1 MNAGDDG
8 YPLPSMTIDCERL
21 LSEATRAGC
30 REAEV
35 FVDRHVQTPLAFERG
50 QLTRLEVTD
59 GFLVSLRC
67 VSQGRVG
74 FATTS
79 RPEDYAV
86 VERAIR
92 TAAYGP
98 PADFAFASPEQACG
112 ARDVPLRDPA
122 LENLTVD
129 SLVDTGQE
137 LVDASLA
144 QDPSAS
150 VSVRLQRWM
159 GEMRL
164 VNSSG
169 VEVSFRRGFLAIH
182 LAAEV
187 IEADGIVKVYR
198 NQGVSRLDDL
208 DVSGFKNEYLRDLRM
223 IRTKARRASG
233 PCRVLF
239 EPAAAAD
246 LLTPI
251 SAAVNGQTWARGI
264 SPWLSHLD
272 RDVLA
277 SNLSLTDDATVSHG
291 LASAPYDD
299 EGVATRPTI
308 LIEKGILRGVL
319 SDLRTASK
327 LGQPPSGH
335 GYRSGAA
342 PPAPGRSNWVVA
354 PGTIEPGRLLDE
366 LGEGILVKLLM
377 GGSGANPLTGEVGGS
392 ILLGYLIQDGEILGR
407 VSDCVLRLNAFDV
420 LRHGL
425 LGLGSERRWT
435 LSNCFLPSII
445 VEGANLTAA
454 RSRG

>member
-1 MNAGDDG
+1 MNTGDDG
-8 YPLPSMTIDCERL
+8 YPLPSMTINCERL

-35 FVDRHVQTPLAFERG
+35 FVDRHVQTPVAFERG
-50 QLTRLEVTD
+50 QLTRLEVAND
-59 GFLVSLRC
+59 FLLSLRC

-74 FATTS
+74 FAVTN

-98 PADFAFASPEQACG
+98 PADFEFASPEQASG
-112 ARDVPLRDPA
+112 ARDLPLRDRA

-129 SLVDTGQE
+129 SLIDTGQE
-137 LVDASLA
+137 LVDASLE
-144 QDPSAS
+144 QDPSAR
-150 VSVRLQRWM
+150 VSIRLQRWM

-164 VNSSG
+164 INSAG
-169 VEVSFRRGFLAIH
+169 VDVSFRRGFLAVH
-182 LAAEV
+182 LSAEV
-187 IEADGIVKVYR
+187 AEADGILKVYQ
-198 NQGVSRLDDL
+198 NQGVSRLEDL
-208 DVSGFKNEYLRDLRM
+208 DMSRFQDEYLRDLAM

-239 EPAAAAD
+239 ESAAASD

-251 SAAVNGQTWARGI
+251 SAAVNGQTWMRGV

-277 SNLSLTDDATVSHG
+277 SGLSLVDDATIPHG
-291 LASAPYDD
+291 TAAAPYDD

-308 LIEKGILRGVL
+308 LIDKGILRGVL

-327 LGQPPSGH
+327 LGRPPSGH

-366 LGEGILVKLLM
+366 LGEGVLVKFLM
-377 GGSGANPLTGEVGGS
+377 GAGGANPLTGEVGGS
-392 ILLGYLIQDGEILGR
+392 ILLGYLVQNGEIAGR
-407 VSDCVLRLNAFDV
+407 VSDCLLRLNAFEA

-425 LGLGSERRWT
+425 VGLGSDRRWT
-435 LSNCFLPSII
+435 LSNCFLPPII
-445 VEGANLTAA
+445 VEGANLTA
-454 RSRG
+454 GKPG